1 MAMEQGELE
10 VAWRRHCRGKL
21 PAGLPRALVARML
34 AYRVQVEAH
43 GDLPMATQRFLERL
57 GRELEAGGAAANLK
71 TGDHV
76 RLQPGTVLV
85 RQHAGAEHRVMVLA
99 DGFAW
104 SGQVY
109 RSLSAVAFA
118 ITGTRWNG
126 RRFFGL
132 DGATAK
138 DREPRRRPP
147 DRLSDGVPA

>member
-1 MAMEQGELE
+1 MEQGELE
-10 VAWRRHCRGKL
+10 VAWRRHYRGKP
-21 PAGLPRALVARML
+21 PARLPRALVARML
-34 AYRVQVEAH
+34 AYRVQAEAH
-43 GDLPMATQRFLERL
+43 GDLSMATQRFLERL
-57 GRELEAGGAAANLK
+57 GRELEAGGAAPNLK